1 MSVSINSTHNN
12 ISTSLDFTYNI
23 YEENEVFMPIYIVEF
38 LSTFNYEKLN
48 ISLGMDMELKTYGLN
63 LSNEIFEMNPFVD
76 VYIHSSYKLSD
87 NVSIRLDMN
96 NILNRYNERY
106 FMYPEL
112 GYNLLT
118 GIRWIF

>member
-1 MSVSINSTHNN
+1 MK
-12 ISTSLDFTYNI
+12 
-23 YEENEVFMPIYIVEF
+23 F
-38 LSTFNYEKLN
+38 L
-48 ISLGMDMELKTYGLN
+48 
-63 LSNEIFEMNPFVD
+63 NPFVD